1 MHLIPTTYNTLL
13 SATEEVLAGYLML
26 AVVAPVSTVLLEEM
40 SAQSHEYEKKK
51 ILRLCQLAQQ
61 AIPHTLFSAGKVKVI
76 PFETT
81 GGAST
86 TSASRNDPT
95 LFGTT
100 TLQSMAGMRY
110 WLP

>member
-51 ILRLCQLAQQ
+51 ILRLC
-61 AIPHTLFSAGKVKVI
+61 
-76 PFETT
+76 
-81 GGAST
+81 
-86 TSASRNDPT
+86 
-95 LFGTT
+95 
-100 TLQSMAGMRY
+100 
-110 WLP
+110 